1 MLITDGKRRNMELK
15 IIEMPFD
22 KFIIYFIFQS
32 FMDLSNFSF
41 LSNSQLISWQK
52 SALYIKGYTIG
63 WWDKRG
69 LR

>member
-41 LSNSQLISWQK
+41 LSNSQLIS
-52 SALYIKGYTIG
+52 
-63 WWDKRG
+63 
-69 LR
+69 